1 MRRAGAVSALA
12 RAVALVVVAAASG
25 ACTHSTVRGLAP
37 VRPEL
42 FDRTGRVEVG
52 AYGAA
57 YNANGTVLAVKS
69 GQGIGA
75 VSSGGKVRLV
85 TPPGSHAVEYAWMPS
100 GDALLIAEGPA
111 STGQL
116 DVLRLDGTSLGA
128 VPLNPSFSVG
138 SGYGMAVSPDGRRA
152 VVVAEDAQ
160 ALGGPERLHLKGVDL
175 ATGAVTEL
183 GPRAV
188 HAPRYVDG
196 DHVLVTAW
204 SPSQKADRA
213 EVVTVSTGAVRVV
226 SAAGEA
232 ADALG
237 PVLGPGN
244 RVWLVYATD
253 KAVWAVPVAGG
264 QRVRLGAVP
273 KGATAVAVDPFG
285 TQALLAERNRDAEQL
300 RALTLRGLPSTGGGG
315 G

>member
-1 MRRAGAVSALA
+1 VIGA
-12 RAVALVVVAAASG
+12 RALVALVATALLAG
-25 ACTHSTVRGLAP
+25 ACAHSHVSGLAP

-57 YNANGTVLAVKS
+57 YNGNGTVLAVKS

-75 VSSGGKVRLV
+75 VTSGGKVRLV
-85 TPPGSHAVEYAWMPS
+85 TPPGSHAVDYAWMPS
-100 GDALLIAEGPA
+100 GNALLIAEGPT
-111 STGQL
+111 STGEL

-128 VPLNPSFSVG
+128 VPLNPSFAVG

-152 VVVAEDAQ
+152 VVVAEDVQ

-196 DHVLVTAW
+196 DHVLLTAW
-204 SPSQKADRA
+204 SSSQKADRA
-213 EVVTVSTGAVRVV
+213 EVITLTTGVARVV
-226 SAAGEA
+226 SAAGET

-237 PVLGPGN
+237 PVSGPGN
-244 RVWLVYATD
+244 SVWLVYATD
-253 KAVWAVPVAGG
+253 TAVWAVPLAGG
-264 QRVRLGAVP
+264 RRVRLGAVP

-285 TQALLAERNRDAEQL
+285 TQALVAERNGDAEQL
-300 RALTLRGLPSTGGGG
+300 RALSLRGLQSTGGGG
-315 G
+315 A

>member
-1 MRRAGAVSALA
+1 MIGA
-12 RAVALVVVAAASG
+12 RAFVALVAIALVTG
-25 ACTHSTVRGLAP
+25 ACAHARVSGLAP

-69 GQGIGA
+69 GQGVGA

-85 TPPGSHAVEYAWMPS
+85 TPPGSHAVDYAWMPS

-111 STGQL
+111 STGRL

-128 VPLNPSFSVG
+128 VPLNPSFTVG

-175 ATGAVTEL
+175 ATGVVTEL

-188 HAPRYVDG
+188 HAPRYLDA
-196 DHVLVTAW
+196 DHVLLTAW
-204 SPSQKADRA
+204 SSAAKADRA
-213 EVVTVSTGAVRVV
+213 EVLTLSTGVIRVV
-226 SAAGEA
+226 SAPGEA

-237 PVLGPGN
+237 PVAGPGN
-244 RVWLVYATD
+244 RVWLAYATE
-253 KAVWAVPVAGG
+253 KAVWAVPLVGG
-264 QRVRLGAVP
+264 VRVRLGAVP

-285 TQALLAERNRDAEQL
+285 TQALVAERNRDAEQL
-300 RALTLRGLPSTGGGG
+300 RAVTLRGLPSTGGGG